1 MYGTSQKLIAEFL
14 GTFALIFFGAGSI
27 CSYQSLHAAEGVN
40 LLAVALAHG
49 LAIGIMV
56 SALGHISG
64 GHFNPAVTIG
74 FWVTKRIGTV
84 EAFIYWL
91 AQLAGATAAAF
102 LLRAVVPEETWR
114 AVALGAPELARD
126 FPVWAGI
133 ALEGVTTFF
142 LVLTVFSTAVDEKG
156 AFKSIAGFGIG
167 LSITLG
173 ILVAGPLTG
182 AALNP
187 ARAFGPALAAT
198 HWAHQGVYWVG
209 PLAGGFV
216 AGLHAALRVSNFAL
230 PFSIFYFPF
239 SPPAH
244 QASPSTPRPPVQ
256 LTSAQPACAACLP
269 TLPAD
274 ATVAY

>member
-1 MYGTSQKLIAEFL
+1 MYSMSQKLVAEFL

-27 CSYQSLHAAEGVN
+27 CTDQYLHGAGGGLG
-40 LLAVALAHG
+40 LLGIALAHG

-64 GHFNPAVTIG
+64 GHFNPAITVGI
-74 FWVTKRIGTV
+74 WVTKRIGTI
-84 EAFIYWL
+84 EAFLYWV
-91 AQLAGATAAAF
+91 AQLAGAAAAAF
-102 LLRAVVPEETWR
+102 LLKSVIPEETWR
-114 AVALGAPELARD
+114 AVALGTPELARD
-126 FPVWAGI
+126 FPRWAGM

-142 LVLTVFSTAVDEKG
+142 LVLTFFATDIDEKG
-156 AFKSIAGFGIG
+156 TFRSIGGFGIG

-198 HWAHQGVYWVG
+198 HWANQGVYWVG

-216 AGLHAALRVSNFAL
+216 AGLLYDSLYLRKA
-230 PFSIFYFPF
+230 
-239 SPPAH
+239 
-244 QASPSTPRPPVQ
+244 
-256 LTSAQPACAACLP
+256 
-269 TLPAD
+269 
-274 ATVAY
+274 